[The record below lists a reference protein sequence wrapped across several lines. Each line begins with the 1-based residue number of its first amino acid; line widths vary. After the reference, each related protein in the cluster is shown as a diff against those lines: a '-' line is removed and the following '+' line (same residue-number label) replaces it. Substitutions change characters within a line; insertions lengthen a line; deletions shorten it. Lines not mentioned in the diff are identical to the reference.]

1 MLLRPAVTSILCL
14 FISISSSASVAKNDI
29 EDDSVKPYY
38 HISPEMILSTIKEKT
53 KGKITAVSELK
64 MYIGSDGGS
73 LQFCTPEVEGKEFT
87 FGVIR
92 FSMAE
97 TNVDWAELVLREG
110 DTAPFI
116 CDAIAQEG
124 EPKLIEF
131 YLSEV
136 TGVACMERK
145 DGMHCNPFI

>member
-14 FISISSSASVAKNDI
+14 FISISSSASVVKNDI

-38 HISPEMILSTIKEKT
+38 HIKPEMILSTIKEKT
-53 KGKITAVSELK
+53 KGKITASSELK
-64 MYIGSDGGS
+64 MYLGNDGGS
-73 LQFCTPEVEGKEFT
+73 LQFCTPEVKGKEFT
-87 FGVIR
+87 FGIIR
-92 FSMAE
+92 FSIAE
-97 TNVDWAELVLREG
+97 INVDWAELVLSKG
-110 DTAPFI
+110 DTAPSI

-136 TGVACMERK
+136 TGVACMEGK
-145 DGMHCNPFI
+145 NGLHCNPFI